1 MSERKR
7 SRYTPQEKMEIID
20 EVRKKG
26 SPVSEVCRRHGISV
40 SLFYEWERKVK
51 EATVTSLGGAERTRK
66 RKQRELTLELAK
78 AEIIRLKGIIA
89 EIAEENLKLKKGYW
103 P

>member
-51 EATVTSLGGAERTRK
+51 EATVTSLGGLWRRPTAFAL
-66 RKQRELTLELAK
+66 REAILRASP
-78 AEIIRLKGIIA
+78 R
-89 EIAEENLKLKKGYW
+89 
-103 P
+103 